1 MVVLTDPEG
10 NQKTFKSPRQ
20 AAYFLGKNESAIY
33 RSLKRGYNASHR
45 NTGINYKASY
55 ERN

>member
-1 MVVLTDPEG
+1 MIILTDPEG

-33 RSLKRGYNASHR
+33 RSLKLGYNASHR
-45 NTGINYKASY
+45 TTKIGYKAH
-55 ERN
+55 EAV